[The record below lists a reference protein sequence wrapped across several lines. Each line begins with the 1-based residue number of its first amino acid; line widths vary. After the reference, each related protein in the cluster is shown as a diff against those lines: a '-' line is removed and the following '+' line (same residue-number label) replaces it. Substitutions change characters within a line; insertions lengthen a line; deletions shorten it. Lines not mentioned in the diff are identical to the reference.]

1 MGAIW
6 DKKGGMIG
14 SAISSPLLKLFDFYT
29 SVIVLTALLVI
40 SLLIIFE
47 TRLNTDSFR
56 ALTRML
62 GRKNDNDNEEEIEP
76 MIADS
81 TDQTENKGIEKR

>member
-1 MGAIW
+1 M
-6 DKKGGMIG
+6 
-14 SAISSPLLKLFDFYT
+14 
-29 SVIVLTALLVI
+29 LTALLVI

-56 ALTRML
+56 ALIRML
-62 GRKNDNDNEEEIEP
+62 GRKNENDNEKEIEP

-81 TDQTENKGIEKR
+81 TDMAENKDIERKAENEKSKRKKQAKTKN